1 MKKAFLLF
9 FSLFSLVSFSQQI
22 NDYEFVMIPTKF
34 DFQRSENEYRLNTL
48 LKYRLEEYGFKTM
61 YTTDQMNTNF
71 NDRCKYLNV
80 QLVNESG
87 LFLTKLHI
95 VFKNCDNVVVY
106 KSNLGSSK
114 TKERNVAYKEALE
127 EALKS
132 VKSLQY
138 KYSGNPTISD
148 VGANTE
154 NIKPNEIVNQNS
166 LFAQP
171 IVNGFQLVDT
181 TPKVILKMFKTS
193 QSDVFIADREGVHG
207 LVIKKNENWFFE
219 FYQNNKLVSEQLV
232 IKF

>member
-9 FSLFSLVSFSQQI
+9 FSLFSLMSFSQQI
-22 NDYEFVMIPTKF
+22 NDYEFVMIPTQF

-80 QLVNESG
+80 ELVNESG
-87 LFLTKLHI
+87 VFLTKLHI

-106 KSNLGSSK
+106 KSVTGSSK
-114 TKERNVAYKEALE
+114 TKERKVAFKEALE

-132 VKSLQY
+132 VQALQY
-138 KYSGNPTISD
+138 KYSGTSTNSSLTQTINPT
-148 VGANTE
+148 
-154 NIKPNEIVNQNS
+154 EITSQNA

-171 IVNGFQLVDT
+171 ISNGFQLVDT
-181 TPKVILKMFKTS
+181 TPKVILKMYKTS
-193 QSDVFIADREGVHG
+193 QTDIFIANREGVNG
-207 LVIKKNENWFFE
+207 LVVKKNGNWFFE
-219 FYQNNKLVSEQLV
+219 FYQKDQLVSEQLA

>member
-9 FSLFSLVSFSQQI
+9 FSLFSLMSFSQQI
-22 NDYEFVMIPTKF
+22 NDYEFVMIPTQF

-71 NDRCKYLNV
+71 NNRCKYLNV
-80 QLVNESG
+80 ELVNESG
-87 LFLTKLHI
+87 VFLTKLHI

-106 KSNLGSSK
+106 KSVTGSSK
-114 TKERNVAYKEALE
+114 TKERKVAFKEALE

-132 VKSLQY
+132 VQALQY
-138 KYSGNPTISD
+138 KYSGTSTNSSLTQTINPT
-148 VGANTE
+148 
-154 NIKPNEIVNQNS
+154 EITSQNA

-171 IVNGFQLVDT
+171 ISNGFQLVDT
-181 TPKVILKMFKTS
+181 TPKVILKMYKTS
-193 QSDVFIADREGVHG
+193 QPDIFIANREGVNG
-207 LVIKKNENWFFE
+207 LVVKKNGNWFFE
-219 FYQNNKLVSEQLV
+219 FYQKDQLVSEQLA